1 MKKIPVLLSLILI
14 AQFGF
19 SQTPEKPNFILIM
32 ADDLG
37 YGDVGF
43 TENNIPDGR
52 DYFLD
57 GNYDEQP
64 DNWDCPIITTDLDN
78 LAAEGLELN
87 NFYSIGPVCSPTR
100 GSFLTGRHYGRFGV
114 FSANTGALP
123 EHEITVA
130 TICKTQG
137 YKTGHFG
144 KWHIGTLDENR
155 SPKTARRG
163 RPEFVAK
170 PWERGYDYFFGTE
183 SSINTYNPQPTE
195 FNPNGA
201 NADSKN
207 PYMEVTVSGGNT
219 TIAYPALTSSDHAD
233 LDDSNIMIDKVEDFI
248 DVAKNDNKP
257 FLATVWIHAPHEPF
271 NAGPTDLALYPAANY
286 TQDQRDYYGCV
297 TAMSRAIGR
306 LNQYLK
312 DNNLDQNTVVL
323 FTSDNGPE
331 GKFKNGAY
339 TKPGFAGDLRGRKR
353 STYNGGVL
361 VPSFIKWPGKTTA
374 ATETTYQCSVLDI
387 LPSIVEATGYTMPD
401 ARPLDGESMIPFLEG
416 NQTARNN
423 TIPFLDNK
431 KMAWIEG
438 DVKFIINKNG
448 EPKEAYNMISD
459 RPENT
464 NIIANYNATE
474 IQKIWDDCIAWNSSV
489 NKSYWG
495 LDYVPEPF
503 TPSEYLALQNNQ
515 TDGDP
520 STTLSEADYQAALIG
535 TWQGLDNVDVS
546 ETSEGGIKQEPV
558 IPASPLSAIEYNLDG
573 DYKFSVFPNPT
584 ADSFAIKGKLDGY
597 KIKVFDI
604 KGSVIKSIDGANNEQ
619 KVNIIK
625 EPKGLYLVLLQNK
638 TTGAIEFQK
647 VLIKK

>member
-1 MKKIPVLLSLILI
+1 MKKIPLLLSLILI
-14 AQFGF
+14 AQYSF
-19 SQTPEKPNFILIM
+19 SQTSNKPNIILIM

-43 TENNIPDGR
+43 TENNIPAG
-52 DYFLD
+52 DYFWD
-57 GNYDEQP
+57 GNFDGQS
-64 DNWDCPIITTDLDN
+64 DGAWDTPIQTPELDA
-78 LAAEGLELN
+78 LAGEGLELS

-100 GSFLTGRHYGRFGV
+100 GAFLTGRHYGRFGV

-123 EHEITVA
+123 EHEITLA
-130 TICKTQG
+130 TMCKTQG

-183 SSINTYNPQPTE
+183 SSISTLNPQVNA
-195 FNPNGA
+195 FDPNAAGA
-201 NADSKN
+201 ETKN
-207 PYMEVTVSGGNT
+207 PYVEYNAEDTNPAPSYPGGL
-219 TIAYPALTSSDHAD
+219 IG
-233 LDDSNIMIDKVEDFI
+233 DDSQIMVDRVKTFITNAENED
-248 DVAKNDNKP
+248 KP

-271 NAGPTDLALYPAANY
+271 VASASDKAIYSSYTDQE
-286 TQDQRDYYGCV
+286 QDYFGCI
-297 TAMSRAIGR
+297 TAMSRAIGN
-306 LNQYLK
+306 LNDFLK
-312 DNNLDQNTVVL
+312 ANNLDENTIVL

-331 GKFKNGAY
+331 GKFKNGGY
-339 TKPGFAGDLRGRKR
+339 QKPGRAGNLRGRKR

-361 VPSFIKWPGKTTA
+361 VPSFIKWPGKTDVTGFPK
-374 ATETTYQCSVLDI
+374 ESTYQTSVLDI
-387 LPSIVEATGYTMPD
+387 FPTIMEVTGYTMPD
-401 ARPLDGESMIPFLEG
+401 TRPIDGKSIIPYLNDPTSNG
-416 NQTARNN
+416 TRQNA
-423 TIPFLDNK
+423 IPFLDNK

-448 EPKEAYNMISD
+448 EPTEAYNMISD

-464 NIIANYNATE
+464 NVIANYNATE

-515 TDGDP
+515 TDGDS
-520 STTLSEADYQAALIG
+520 STTLSEAEYQAALIG

-573 DYKFSVFPNPT
+573 DYKFNVFPNPT
-584 ADSFAIKGKLDGY
+584 ANSFAIKGKLDGY

-604 KGSVIKSIDGANNEQ
+604 KGSVIKSIDGLNNEQ
-619 KVNIIK
+619 KVNISQ

-638 TTGAIEFQK
+638 TTGTIEFQK